1 MSLTEQLFSFEG
13 RLRRRDYWISS
24 IILWIAVFAAT
35 SCVLGLFGAFTGTF
49 FGAKAALQPAAA
61 HALLPGSIVA
71 VLLVLGIMLIALW
84 PSLAIGVKRCHDRD
98 KSGWWLL
105 LWFVLMMIPFLGI
118 LAWAWQIIELG
129 FIDGT
134 QGGNRF
140 GPSPKGIDSSR
151 LGSVFE

>member
-35 SCVLGLFGAFTGTF
+35 VCILGVFGVFSGT
-49 FGAKAALQPAAA
+49 AAALQPASSRT
-61 HALLPGSIVA
+61 LLPGSIIA
-71 VLLVLGIMLIALW
+71 VLLILAIGLIALW

-105 LWFVLMMIPFLGI
+105 LWFVLMMIPLLGI
-118 LAWAWQIIELG
+118 LAWAWQMIELG
-129 FIDGT
+129 FVDGT
-134 QGGNRF
+134 QGANRF
-140 GPSPKGIDSSR
+140 GPSPKGIDSAR